1 VSIDSGTVA
10 VALVRHLWPSEA
22 PRWLGAI
29 KITWIRAA
37 SAVAFS
43 VCIEAGINDSSNSH
57 SHKMLTYIAW
67 YGAAVLCLAV
77 VVITTVL
84 IERQLHQQPQFGGL
98 RLVDRLNLALSE
110 GLALVPRLNPAT
122 PTLDV
127 LQAARAWQDATYA
140 MLAAERRDLAE
151 RFLDT
156 GEPIEE
162 RETQSLSTVNPAR
175 FIMERQATV
184 LTEIIEELEAEKGEV
199 IDVY

>member
-1 VSIDSGTVA
+1 MPINSGTVT

-57 SHKMLTYIAW
+57 SHEMLTYIAW
-67 YGAAVLCLAV
+67 YGPSVLCLAV

-98 RLVDRLNLALSE
+98 RLVDRLKLALSE
-110 GLALVPRLNPAT
+110 GQALMPRLNPAT
-122 PTLDV
+122 PSLDV

-140 MLAAERRDLAE
+140 MLAAERRDFAE
-151 RFLDT
+151 RFLDA

-162 RETQSLSTVNPAR
+162 RETQSSTTVNPAR
-175 FIMERQATV
+175 LIMEAQTTV
-184 LTEIIEELEAEKGEV
+184 LKEIIEELEA
-199 IDVY
+199 DQ